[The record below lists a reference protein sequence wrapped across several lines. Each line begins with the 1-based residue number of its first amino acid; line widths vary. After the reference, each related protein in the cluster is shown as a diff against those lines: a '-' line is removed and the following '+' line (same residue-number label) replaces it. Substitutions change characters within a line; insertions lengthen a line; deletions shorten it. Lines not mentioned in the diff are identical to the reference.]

1 MVSHF
6 WATNENQIQSNQPQ
20 SYCLFIAPALWTFA
34 VSNDLRACSSAL
46 FVMAERTPAVK
57 KYRDALETVI
67 GATMEFMARPTGM
80 EHRGIE
86 SRADHEV
93 VQSLLG
99 LSAQQSPDQIKLPN
113 LKRSRAFLDDDSGN
127 GLRNGSERGSGY
139 ATPRGG
145 PEGISGSGTQEGY
158 EGSRTAYEGWSAG
171 SASGAG
177 SSRDWDAPQQP
188 EMHQMDAE
196 WLLSLCEGDGFSLQM
211 LNEMMRFEP
220 SLGA

>member
-1 MVSHF
+1 
-6 WATNENQIQSNQPQ
+6 
-20 SYCLFIAPALWTFA
+20 
-34 VSNDLRACSSAL
+34 
-46 FVMAERTPAVK
+46 MAERTPAVK

-67 GATMEFMARPTGM
+67 SATMEFMARPTGM
-80 EHRGIE
+80 EQREIE

-99 LSAQQSPDQIKLPN
+99 LSAQQSPDQIKLPS
-113 LKRSRAFLDDDSGN
+113 LKRSRAFLEDD
-127 GLRNGSERGSGY
+127 NGSQRTASGSGY
-139 ATPRGG
+139 GTPRGG
-145 PEGISGSGTQEGY
+145 QEGLLGSATGGQDGY
-158 EGSRTAYEGWSAG
+158 DGSRPIYDGWNGGGASSAAG
-171 SASGAG
+171 SA
-177 SSRDWDAPQQP
+177 RDWDTPQQS

>member
-1 MVSHF
+1 
-6 WATNENQIQSNQPQ
+6 
-20 SYCLFIAPALWTFA
+20 
-34 VSNDLRACSSAL
+34 
-46 FVMAERTPAVK
+46 MAERTPAVK

-67 GATMEFMARPTGM
+67 SATMEFMARPTGM
-80 EHRGIE
+80 EQRGIE

-99 LSAQQSPDQIKLPN
+99 LSAQQSPDQIKLPS
-113 LKRSRAFLDDDSGN
+113 LKRNRAFLDDDNNN
-127 GLRNGSERGSGY
+127 GGGGSAGQRNGSERGSGY
-139 ATPRGG
+139 ATPRPGQDSMSG
-145 PEGISGSGTQEGY
+145 PSSDGY
-158 EGSRTAYEGWSAG
+158 EGSRPVYETWNGG
-171 SASGAG
+171 SNTG
-177 SSRDWDAPQQP
+177 SSRDWDAPPPQQP